1 MKKVMLGFA
10 SEMGAG
16 KGTAA
21 SLVRLWFPGT
31 ESFRFSDSL
40 RAFYAQFCVLH
51 QAQKGLAPGTLC
63 EVALQGVLETSFDGD
78 IMSTA
83 PPDALARFAEWLAE
97 TFVPSHNNIW
107 PYDASTPDLQDISTK
122 ARECFGEDVLER
134 SIAAKAAVSVSQ
146 SPFVVVEG
154 IRRLVDI
161 GRLMHDPRMPF
172 FLFYIET
179 KLEKRHERHKK
190 RNEKPGDADL
200 MLEQFIKL
208 GEAEAEQQIRLLK
221 PAAYA
226 VIENNGTAEAF
237 AAKLYLEVI
246 KCQRSSVNGYLS
258 PS

>member
-21 SLVRLWFPGT
+21 SLVRSWFPGT

-40 RAFYAQFCVLH
+40 REFYAQFCVLH
-51 QAQKGLAPGTLC
+51 QMHKDVAPWALYG
-63 EVALQGVLETSFDGD
+63 VALQGVLETSFGGG

-83 PPDALARFAEWLAE
+83 PPDALTRFAEWLAD
-97 TFVPSHNNIW
+97 TFVPRHNGVW
-107 PYDASTPDLQDISTK
+107 PHDASTPDLQDISTK
-122 ARECFGEDVLER
+122 VREFFGEDVLER
-134 SIAAKAAVSVSQ
+134 AIATKAAASVSQ

-161 GRLMHDPRMPF
+161 GRLMHDPVTPF

-179 KLEKRHERHKK
+179 ELEKRHERHKK
-190 RNEKPGDADL
+190 RNEKPGDAGL
-200 MLEQFIKL
+200 TLEQFIKL

-221 PAAYA
+221 PSAHV
-226 VIENNGTAEAF
+226 VIDNNGAEEIF
-237 AAKLYLEVI
+237 AAKLYSEVI
-246 KCQRSSVNGYLS
+246 KCQAH
-258 PS
+258 